1 MISDDKKS
9 MICSLDTTATDKAED
24 WQIKAEK
31 RKELDGS
38 DKIYDG
44 KEGGLKD
51 WVENQ
56 YYVLKQWYAL

>member
-9 MICSLDTTATDKAED
+9 MICSPDTTAADKAED
-24 WQIKAEK
+24 WQIKTEK
-31 RKELDGS
+31 EKELDGS
-38 DKIYDG
+38 DKICDG

-56 YYVLKQWYAL
+56 YCMF

>member
-9 MICSLDTTATDKAED
+9 MICSLDTATDKAED
-24 WQIKAEK
+24 WQIKTEK

-38 DKIYDG
+38 DKICDG

-51 WVENQ
+51 WVENH
-56 YYVLKQWYAL
+56 YCMF